1 VKGAGLLV
9 GLALLLPSTAP
20 AQETSEQWRFA
31 LTPYLWLPNVNGT
44 LKYSP
49 PPSGSGAPEVNTGPN
64 NYLENLSAVLMLSGE
79 ARKGRWSVLSDFIY
93 LDFNGE
99 KSSVKSVNFGGA
111 AVGTTLDAGTKSSL
125 TGVQWMLAGGYTVVQ
140 APQATLDVIGGVRYL
155 GIEARSDWQL
165 AATVTAPG
173 GSQTFPASG
182 NISRRTDL
190 WDAIVGMRGRVRF
203 GESRWFMPYY
213 LDVGSGSS
221 QLTWQG
227 FVGVAYGFK
236 WGDAVL
242 GYRRLYYDQAD
253 DKLLQNFR
261 FSGPSF
267 GASFRF

>member
-1 VKGAGLLV
+1 MRRT
-9 GLALLLPSTAP
+9 LLLAVLFLLARPDAG
-20 AQETSEQWRFA
+20 AAETGEQWTFT

-49 PPSGSGAPEVNTGPN
+49 PPGGNGAPEVSTGPN
-64 NYLENLSAVLMLSGE
+64 NYLENLSAVFMVSGE

-99 KSSVKSVNFGGA
+99 KSSVKAVNFGGST
-111 AVGTTLDAGTKSSL
+111 VGTSLDASTKSSFSGL
-125 TGVQWMLAGGYTVVQ
+125 QWTLAGGYALLE
-140 APQATLDVIGGVRYL
+140 APQASLDVIGGLRYL

-165 AATVTAPG
+165 TGTVTAPG
-173 GSQTFPASG
+173 GAQTFPASG
-182 NISRRTDL
+182 SVSRRSDL
-190 WDAIVGMRGRVRF
+190 WDGIVGVRGKVRL
-203 GESRWFMPYY
+203 GESKWSMPYY
-213 LDVGSGSS
+213 LDIGAGSS
-221 QLTWQG
+221 TLTWQAFLG
-227 FVGVAYGFK
+227 IAYAFG

-253 DKLLQNFR
+253 DKLLQDFR